1 MRQIDVQSWSRRDH
15 FERFRDFDHP
25 HFNICANVD
34 LTRFRPTVKSCGFSF
49 TAAIVYVL
57 TRVANSVP
65 QFRYRMRGGGVVEH
79 EVVHPS
85 FTTLINED
93 VYSYCRPDYTE
104 DFSQF
109 SERVLESLANLQEN
123 PSVIGD
129 PEVDDRLYMSAMP
142 WLSFTSVM
150 HPMNLR
156 TLDSVPR
163 IAWGKFFEDGEKLK
177 MPLSVQAHHALMDGI
192 HIGRFYSRVQELLD
206 NPDEFLAPG

>member
-1 MRQIDVQSWSRRDH
+1 
-15 FERFRDFDHP
+15 
-25 HFNICANVD
+25 
-34 LTRFRPTVKSCGFSF
+34 
-49 TAAIVYVL
+49 
-57 TRVANSVP
+57 
-65 QFRYRMRGGGVVEH
+65 
-79 EVVHPS
+79 
-85 FTTLINED
+85 
-93 VYSYCRPDYTE
+93 
-104 DFSQF
+104 
-109 SERVLESLANLQEN
+109 
-123 PSVIGD
+123 
-129 PEVDDRLYMSAMP
+129 MP